1 MSKTSSQTPSS
12 NRLLAGLASRD
23 RDLLRPHLASVDMTL
38 GQRLALSDKK
48 ITHAYFPLS
57 GMISLIHTYRDG
69 STIEVG
75 LIGHEGYWGAPAVL
89 GVKSSPM
96 EAMVQGAGEALRIPV
111 EALVDAANASPGLRA
126 QLLRYAHFFQVQTAV
141 TAACNGAHN
150 IDQRLARWLLEA
162 HDRLGGDEVPLSHEF
177 LSYMLGTR
185 RAGVTA
191 ALGTLKDKGFITIG
205 RARIGIQKRK
215 QIERESCEC
224 YRIVKDE
231 YRRVFAQPKTPNR

>member
-1 MSKTSSQTPSS
+1 M
-12 NRLLAGLASRD
+12 A
-23 RDLLRPHLASVDMTL
+23 L
-38 GQRLALSDKK
+38 GQRLALPDKK

-96 EAMVQGAGEALRIPV
+96 EAMVQGSGEVLRVPV
-111 EALVDAANASPGLRA
+111 DALVDAAAASPGLRA
-126 QLLRYAHFFQVQTAV
+126 QLLRYAHFFQVQT
-141 TAACNGAHN
+141 ACNGAHN

-177 LSYMLGTR
+177 LPYMLGTR

-191 ALGTLKDKGFITIG
+191 ALGTLKEKGLITLG

-215 QIERESCEC
+215 QIESEACEC
-224 YRIVKDE
+224 YRISKDE
-231 YRRVFAQPKTPNR
+231 YRRVFAEPKTPKT